1 MHEKQNMINY
11 YHFLNEKDLKKLLK
25 RSRFFGFQTSF
36 IGLAEPLFFID
47 YIFYRGIN
55 KSDLEDLSKLFDIC
69 IYQIT
74 QEHEMLGHMD
84 IRIQNYFSKNKISSP
99 NILYYDNNDRKISK
113 EESDEFIELLLY
125 DRYII

>member
-55 KSDLEDLSKLFDIC
+55 KSDLEDLSQLFDIF

-99 NILYYDNNDRKISK
+99 NVLYYDNNDRKMSK